1 MATLIKGSKLI
12 DGKGGVIDNAAA
24 LFDGDRIVAVGRQAD
39 MVTGPEVT
47 VVDAGDKTIMPGL
60 IDAHVHMSHNGGP
73 LAARE
78 SLHATDQQMM
88 IQCVK
93 NAQLAIRAGL
103 TTVRDLGGK
112 DFITV
117 AVRDAIAGGMIPG
130 PRVVSCAHAI
140 TTTGGHYHAHSAE
153 VDNADE
159 IRKAVRSIIKGGADC
174 IKVFGSG
181 GTTTPGSNPLAAQ
194 YNVGEFR
201 TAADEAHRLGKHVTA
216 HVHPTVAIQAAI
228 EGGLDCL
235 EHCNWLN
242 PEGIRLH
249 EPVLEEII
257 KRDVYVSLGMPA
269 AWYRLP
275 VDQIKD
281 IMVPDRQAQLQPRYR
296 TIRQMYD
303 AGAKVVA
310 SSDAG
315 TTSTRIDELGLLLEF
330 LVNGLEIPAM
340 KVIMSAT
347 GLAAEA
353 VGLGTQTG
361 VLEAGKKADLITV
374 DGDPLEDITAL
385 QRVDLVI
392 KDGSVAAQA
401 GQAVL

>member
-12 DGKGGVIDNAAA
+12 DGKGGMIDNAAA

-39 MVTGPEVT
+39 MTTGPDVT
-47 VVDAGDKTIMPGL
+47 IMDAGDKTIMPGL

-78 SLHATDQQMM
+78 SLHATDQEMM

-194 YNVGEFR
+194 YNVDEFR

-216 HVHPTVAIQAAI
+216 HVHPTVAIQAAV
-228 EGGLDCL
+228 EGELDCL

-249 EPVLEEII
+249 EPVLEQII

-269 AWYRLP
+269 AWYRLA

-281 IMVPDRQAQLQPRYR
+281 IMVPDGKPSCNPVTRPSGRCTTRARKWWPAATR
-296 TIRQMYD
+296 
-303 AGAKVVA
+303 GPPPPA
-310 SSDAG
+310 S
-315 TTSTRIDELGLLLEF
+315 TSWRCSW
-330 LVNGLEIPAM
+330 N
-340 KVIMSAT
+340 SWS
-347 GLAAEA
+347 
-353 VGLGTQTG
+353 
-361 VLEAGKKADLITV
+361 TV
-374 DGDPLEDITAL
+374 W
-385 QRVDLVI
+385 RFRR
-392 KDGSVAAQA
+392 
-401 GQAVL
+401 